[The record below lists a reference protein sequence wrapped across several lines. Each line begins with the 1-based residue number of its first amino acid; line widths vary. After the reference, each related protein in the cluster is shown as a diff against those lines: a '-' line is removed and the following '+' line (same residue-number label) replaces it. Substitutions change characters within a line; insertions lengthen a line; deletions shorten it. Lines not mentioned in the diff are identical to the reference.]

1 MSSTRTP
8 LSAGI
13 HAAFRHW
20 RLAAVLWLSIAVPAG
35 LACVP
40 LGRMAAPLD
49 DSPFRET
56 LLRGWDSWAMLAW
69 LRSIGPQMDVFG
81 PLLTL
86 VVVSS
91 LFLQLFLSGGV
102 LRALLV
108 DVRRPVLG
116 RVLTES
122 VALFRPYL
130 RAFGRFVL
138 ALVLR
143 GALFAAL
150 PAFLLTKLAGK
161 DAPPHG
167 TLSTLAFWWALV
179 AGLGVYLMASLRFDL
194 ARVALARGDSPT
206 SRGAHRVA
214 RARLGG
220 SKASAL
226 LLLGSWLVAGLLVQV
241 FFTNLGTRMNPG
253 TGGGLAAL
261 LVVRQGGFLLA
272 AMVRVGFWAS
282 LLTWEGARR
291 PRAAAPSF
299 VRPPAPEPMIVPPAE
314 PEAPVVVA
322 MPEEV
327 PSTDQPG
334 QA

>member
-1 MSSTRTP
+1 MNANRSPVASG
-8 LSAGI
+8 LN
-13 HAAFRHW
+13 AALRHW
-20 RLAAVLWLSIAVPAG
+20 RLAGVLWLSLVLPAG

-56 LLRGWDSWAMLAW
+56 LLAGWDSWAVLSW
-69 LRSIGPQMDVFG
+69 LRSIGPAMDSFG
-81 PLLTL
+81 PLLVL
-86 VVVSS
+86 VVAASA
-91 LFLQLFLSGGV
+91 FLQLFLSGGV
-102 LRALLV
+102 LRALLA

-150 PAFLLTKLAGK
+150 PAVLLTKLAGK

-167 TLSTLAFWWALV
+167 TLSTVAFWWALV
-179 AGLGVYLMASLRFDL
+179 AGIGVYLMASLRFDL
-194 ARVALARGDSPT
+194 ARIALARGDSPT

-214 RARLGG
+214 RARLTG
-220 SKASAL
+220 SRPSAVAL
-226 LLLGSWLVAGLLVQV
+226 LVSWLFLGLVVQAV
-241 FFTNLGTRMNPG
+241 FTNLGVRMNPS
-253 TGGGLAAL
+253 TGGGLLAL
-261 LVVRQGGFLLA
+261 LLVRQGGFLVL

-282 LLTWEGARR
+282 LLSWEAARR
-291 PRAAAPSF
+291 PRAARPVFVPQAAAATGTAPGA
-299 VRPPAPEPMIVPPAE
+299 PAAAAPAE
-314 PEAPVVVA
+314 SLAEPSPEG
-322 MPEEV
+322 
-327 PSTDQPG
+327 QPG
-334 QA
+334 